1 MDEENLK
8 RKIIY
13 KSLKRGIRE
22 NDILLGNFTREN
34 LAKMSL
40 IEMKIYDDFLNE
52 NDIDIF
58 NWISKDKKL
67 PEDYNFKF
75 MKSLVRI

>member
-67 PEDYNFKF
+67 PEEYNFKF
-75 MKSLVRI
+75 MKSLVRM